1 MVHNTA
7 GKPKRKDAGKSAVK
21 LFIKPVLMVTIL
33 LILFTSTS
41 FALDY
46 NFFGIQIYDFNSAE
60 NALYNL
66 KDNGSG
72 GVTYDFDKNLG
83 NNSIYC
89 FSRVDNNKITFNITN
104 KSSSTVELL
113 YFTDYFELLTYSNQ
127 VYKME
132 PSEIMGYPDKLHP
145 GKTLSVSF
153 ANPVSSASEVKYL
166 AANICQGELMMF
178 MKRIN

>member
-1 MVHNTA
+1 MVNNTV
-7 GKPKRKDAGKSAVK
+7 GKPERKDAGKSVIK
-21 LFIKPVLMVTIL
+21 LFTKSAVLLIVL
-33 LILFTSTS
+33 LILFFTTS
-41 FALDY
+41 FAVDY
-46 NFFGIQIYDFNSAE
+46 NFFGIQIYDFNSAV
-60 NALYNL
+60 NAIYNV
-66 KDNGSG
+66 KSNGSG
-72 GVTYDFDKNLG
+72 GVTYDFDTNLG

-132 PSEIMGYPDKLHP
+132 PSEIMEYPDKLHP

-153 ANPVSSASEVKYL
+153 SNPVSSVSEVKYL
-166 AANICQGELMMF
+166 AANIGQGKLMMF
-178 MKRIN
+178 MKRIE